1 MSRRVIYFFIV
12 ILLLFLLISKINATV
27 HSTTL
32 YYALRV
38 QKNYLN
44 FLHKINN
51 SIDRCFEQ
59 ALLIDSL
66 RKKIITLEEKQYR
79 TDSFNQELKTIYKQY
94 NTNIGIKPHSQLVRT
109 VSYVVDKNLNRLWA
123 MIDNFDKEKIYGLIY
138 KNQTAGIIASYS
150 DQPMIL
156 LNYDKD
162 CSYSVFV
169 GKEQAPGIA
178 RGYKNNLMMVE
189 FIPQWMKIN
198 IGDKVLTSGM
208 DKLFYEGV
216 EVGVVKEVIQSQG
229 YQNAIIKPYA
239 DVYHTHYFHA
249 VSTME

>member
-94 NTNIGIKPHSQLVRT
+94 NTKLPVPLTLYPRFWGNDIAKYNYKFIECKSKNFFIWT
-109 VSYVVDKNLNRLWA
+109 EEKDKWIFVVVFLN
-123 MIDNFDKEKIYGLIY
+123 EY
-138 KNQTAGIIASYS
+138 
-150 DQPMIL
+150 P
-156 LNYDKD
+156 
-162 CSYSVFV
+162 
-169 GKEQAPGIA
+169 
-178 RGYKNNLMMVE
+178 RGE
-189 FIPQWMKIN
+189 
-198 IGDKVLTSGM
+198 
-208 DKLFYEGV
+208 
-216 EVGVVKEVIQSQG
+216 
-229 YQNAIIKPYA
+229 
-239 DVYHTHYFHA
+239 
-249 VSTME
+249 